1 MRTMQR
7 VVRSVAISVSILA
20 ALAISSVAAAGG
32 FGQGAGTY
40 TFSDTNAFD
49 AFFNPVDQSNVNI
62 SVDRGLFMIRPRAGG
77 PIQISPLMTTL
88 FISISGPQTDPNQP
102 PPLIASGCFILP
114 DSDFVVSSDLQTA
127 SVNATLGE
135 SDVCPGFLVPVLGA
149 TPIKAAGGGPGG
161 GGTIGLSFPLS
172 VSATWTGTGA
182 TSTQTDQGR
191 FSCGT
196 FNSLT
201 HSTGL
206 SAISSEVT
214 ASISGYG
221 DFSGGQPYDFGNVN
235 EEDMQM
241 QVAGTG
247 ILSAACGGQG

>member
-7 VVRSVAISVSILA
+7 VARSVAISVSILA
-20 ALAISSVAAAGG
+20 GLAISSVAAAGG
-32 FGQGAGTY
+32 FGQGAGTFA
-40 TFSDTNAFD
+40 FSDTFAFD
-49 AFFNPVDQSNVNI
+49 SFYNSVDQSSVNI
-62 SVDRGLFMIRPRAGG
+62 SVDRGLFMYRPRAGG
-77 PIQISPLMTTL
+77 PLQMQHMTSLSVTI
-88 FISISGPQTDPNQP
+88 FGPQIDPTQP
-102 PPLIASGCFILP
+102 PQMVASGCFILP

-135 SDVCPGFLVPVLGA
+135 GDVCPGFLVPVVGA
-149 TPIKAAGGGPGG
+149 TPIKAAGGGAGG
-161 GGTIGLSFPLS
+161 GGTIGLSFPLT

-196 FNSLT
+196 FNALT

-206 SAISSEVT
+206 SAFSSAVT

-221 DFSGGQPYDFGNVN
+221 DFSGGQPLDFGNVN
-235 EEDMQM
+235 QQNMQM